1 MERGGKWRESLMLA
15 FDFDYY
21 LPDTLQE
28 AVDIY
33 ATVQNEGKRPFYY
46 GGGTEILSMSR
57 VFNLRP
63 DAVIDIKNIPEC
75 SGIGT
80 DGSRLIFGAASTL
93 SAIQEADLFPLL
105 SLAASRIADHT
116 IQCKL
121 TLGGNLAG
129 TIIYREMLLPLL
141 LADSTIEIF
150 GPMGSRCVPIADV
163 FLNGKMLTPGELFVK
178 ANVDIQITKLK
189 YFHIKKSK
197 TEKIGYPLISLCA
210 VYSDGDLRL
219 AASGLCEYPFRFNDT
234 KVKGSHSAA
243 DMAEQLA
250 AEIPAPVLDDLEGSA
265 GYRLFIFKKTVERI
279 IIESKKNGGNIHA

>member
-1 MERGGKWRESLMLA
+1 MLA
-15 FDFDYY
+15 YDFEYY

-28 AVDIY
+28 AFDIY
-33 ATVQNEGKRPFYY
+33 TAVQNEGKHPFYY
-46 GGGTEILSMSR
+46 GGGTEIISMSR
-57 VFNLRP
+57 VFNLKP

-105 SLAASRIADHT
+105 SLAASRVADHT

-129 TIIYREMLLPLL
+129 TIIYHETLLPLL

-150 GPMGSRCVPIADV
+150 GSMGSRSVPIADV
-163 FLNGKMLTPGELFVK
+163 LSNGKKLAPGELIIRV
-178 ANVDIQITKLK
+178 NVDQQITNLK

-210 VYSDGDLRL
+210 VYSGGDLRL
-219 AASGLCEYPFRFNDT
+219 AASGLSEYPFRFNST

-243 DMAEQLA
+243 DIAEQLA
-250 AEIPAPVLDDLEGSA
+250 AQIPAPVLDDLEGSA
-265 GYRLFIFKKTVERI
+265 NYRLFIFKKTVEKI
-279 IIESKKNGGNIHA
+279 IIESKKNGGSSHA